1 MLVRLGAGFVAFS
14 ASLVL
19 AQGPPE
25 LPPIPGDLS
34 TPVQARLAFNG
45 ASGTCVAVCQPLV
58 WSLANIL

>member
-1 MLVRLGAGFVAFS
+1 MLVRLGVGFVALS

-25 LPPIPGDLS
+25 LPPVPGDLS

-45 ASGTCVAVCQPLV
+45 ASGTRVTVCQRLD
-58 WSLANIL
+58 SS